1 MLMNSIEINY
11 LYQIRFLEEKALPTM
26 SNRKILAAQAS
37 RAQAPRA
44 PLPVVFPRYLDFEEK
59 IKFCTILEMVRENP
73 DLAPVVAELAEK
85 ERKNKIKMEGKKRVK
100 KSACFS

>member
-1 MLMNSIEINY
+1 MNSIEINY

-44 PLPVVFPRYLDFEEK
+44 PLPVVFPRDLDFEEK
-59 IKFCTILEMVRENP
+59 IKFCAILEMIKENP
-73 DLAPVVAELAEK
+73 DLAPVVSELAEK
-85 ERKNKIKMEGKKRVK
+85 ERKNTYKIKMVRKKKVK
-100 KSACFS
+100 KSVCFS